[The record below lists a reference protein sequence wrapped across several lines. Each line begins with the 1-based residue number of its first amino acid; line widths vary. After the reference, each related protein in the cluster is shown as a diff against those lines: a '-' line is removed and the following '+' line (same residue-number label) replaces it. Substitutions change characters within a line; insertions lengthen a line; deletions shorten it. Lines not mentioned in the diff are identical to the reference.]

1 MAALKGGA
9 LKVLLES
16 DFSRLTQ
23 KKIDLIFLSFGNK
36 ETLWIFHC
44 VFRCC
49 FFRDISRRNNLFFG
63 SQWAWY
69 LLLSYCMDVQKKL
82 DKTML
87 IRRERSIYY
96 SGCYFFCYYYFA
108 IFAHYQSWLRYISM
122 SKKIPSILC

>member
-1 MAALKGGA
+1 MNNAVKGGCSKRRSSKCIA
-9 LKVLLES
+9 REWLFQTHSK
-16 DFSRLTQ
+16 
-23 KKIDLIFLSFGNK
+23 KKIYLILLSFANK

-96 SGCYFFCYYYFA
+96 SGCYFFCYYYFCN
-108 IFAHYQSWLRYISM
+108 IRSL
-122 SKKIPSILC
+122 SKLITLHFYE